1 MVFGPQQTQPISYGW
16 ANTDKS
22 IIQLI
27 RQEKEIVK
35 SDGIGQITQLQKIMK
50 YNAITE
56 YGARVLAV
64 PDSSLSWINNNLEF

>member
-1 MVFGPQQTQPISYGW
+1 MWGPKETQAISYNW

-27 RQEKEIVK
+27 RQEKKIVK

-64 PDSSLSWINNNLEF
+64 PDSSPSWINDNLEF